1 MDCISTDNGT
11 MTRNLDTALL
21 RTFVGVADC
30 ASMTAAANMLKL
42 TQSAVSQQIARLE
55 AQLGHVLFVRDRRQ
69 MRLTS
74 HGERLLG
81 QARRMLDLNDDIW
94 AEMTTARIDGRVR
107 LGVPYDLAGTSIASA
122 LKDYAE
128 AFPRVEIS
136 LYCASSPEL
145 ARHLEAGEID
155 IAVIEETVGPSRGEC
170 LGVERLVWVGA
181 RNGSAHRKTPLP
193 ISMVAETCAFRP
205 AVLSALHD
213 HGRAWKTMFENGS
226 IDATAATVRNDIAV
240 TAWLAFTVP
249 SDLDILSAEDGLPE
263 LPPFAINLHMPARHA
278 RPATVELGRYI
289 RRGITRS
296 AAAA

>member
-1 MDCISTDNGT
+1 
-11 MTRNLDTALL
+11 MTRNLDMALL

-30 ASMTAAANMLKL
+30 TSMTAAANTLNL

-55 AQLGHVLFVRDRRQ
+55 AQLGHALFVRDRRQ

-81 QARRMLDLNDDIW
+81 QARRMLDLNDNIW
-94 AEMTTARIDGRVR
+94 ADMTTARIDGRVR
-107 LGVPYDLAGTSIASA
+107 LGVPYDLASTSIASA
-122 LKDYAE
+122 LKDYAD

-136 LYCASSPEL
+136 LQCASSPEL

-155 IAVIEETVGPSRGEC
+155 IAVIEEPVGPSRGEC

-205 AVLSALHD
+205 AVLSALR
-213 HGRAWKTMFENGS
+213 GRGREWKTMFENGS
-226 IDATAATVRNDIAV
+226 IDATTATVRSDIAV

-249 SDLDILSAEDGLPE
+249 SDLDILSADDGLPD
-263 LPPFAINLHMPARHA
+263 LPPFAINLHMPTHRA

-289 RRGITRS
+289 RQGITRG
-296 AAAA
+296 AAVAQLHGTCI